1 MWWGHHDGMGWWML
15 FGGIWMLLFWV
26 GVVAVIVWGVRS
38 LAARPTRREEGDSPV
53 TIAERRYARGE
64 ITKEQLLEIKQALGR

>member
-15 FGGIWMLLFWV
+15 LGGIWMLLFWF
-26 GVVAVIVWGVRS
+26 GVVAVIVWGVRA
-38 LAARPTRREEGDSPV
+38 LASRPTRREEESPV

-64 ITKEQLLEIKQALGR
+64 ITKEQLLEIKQALGH